1 MQYSVNK
8 SGGGQ
13 DFKASVVAEV
23 LVLELLSCSSVHSSM
38 QGRCKG
44 ASFLQRELTSVTL
57 FKNKEFGCLR
67 MHTFAHSHR

>member
-1 MQYSVNK
+1 MWYSANK

-23 LVLELLSCSSVHSSM
+23 LELELLSCSSVHNSM

-44 ASFLQRELTSVTL
+44 ASFLQRELTSVTV
-57 FKNKEFGCLR
+57 FKNKEFGCLHMR
-67 MHTFAHSHR
+67 TLAHSHR